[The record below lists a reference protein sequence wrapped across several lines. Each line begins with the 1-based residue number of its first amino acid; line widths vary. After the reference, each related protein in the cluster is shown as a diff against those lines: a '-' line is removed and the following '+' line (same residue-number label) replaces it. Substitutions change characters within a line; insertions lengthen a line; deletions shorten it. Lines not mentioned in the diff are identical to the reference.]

1 MMDHNR
7 QRRFPGFE
15 ALSTLAFPA
24 NFCGSSCSENN
35 PRKLLNL
42 KVKKNLLTTPF
53 FRRSLPALITTSC
66 A

>member
-1 MMDHNR
+1 MDHNR
-7 QRRFPGFE
+7 RRRFPGAE
-15 ALSTLAFPA
+15 ALSTLAFSA
-24 NFCGSSCSENN
+24 NFCGSSVFRNI

-42 KVKKNLLTTPF
+42 KAEKNLLTTPF